1 MSRRLL
7 WLPLGALLTAGL
19 LAAAIAITAVG
30 SGITNPDGCALPGQ
44 VATTASQ
51 VVDGLPLDSGQLA
64 NAWTIYNAGV
74 SLGLPER
81 AEIIAIATALQE
93 SALRNLPYGGSD
105 SIGLFQQRPSQG
117 WGTVA
122 QIMDPAYSAR
132 AFYERLVKVAGW
144 QSMSLTAAAQV
155 VQQSAFPGAYAH
167 WQDATA
173 RLVNYFAEGNGA
185 CSVLAADAVP
195 ASEATS
201 LPSDFSLPAGTPL
214 AVVMAIRFAVAQLG
228 TAYDF
233 GGSCTD
239 AHSEDMAL
247 HCDCSSL
254 VQQAYRAGGI
264 PLPRTTFEQVDVG
277 TPVSSVAALQPGDL
291 LFIAGSDG
299 TRSSPGHVGM
309 YLGDGLVIQA
319 PRSGEDVEIDHVSL
333 WTSSVVA
340 LRRIA

>member
-7 WLPLGALLTAGL
+7 WLPVSALLTVGL

-30 SGITNPDGCALPGQ
+30 SGITNPDGCALPGRG
-44 VATTASQ
+44 VTTASQ
-51 VVDGLPLDSGQLA
+51 VVAGLPLDPGQLA
-64 NAWTIYNAGV
+64 NAWTIYDVGV
-74 SLGLPER
+74 RLGLPER

-93 SALRNLPYGGSD
+93 SALQNLPYGTSD

-117 WGTVA
+117 WGTVG
-122 QIMDPAYSAR
+122 QIMDPAYAAR
-132 AFYERLVKVAGW
+132 AFYGQLMKVAGW
-144 QSMSLTAAAQV
+144 QSKPVTVAAQE
-155 VQQSAFPGAYAH
+155 VQHSALPGAYAH

-173 RLVNYFAEGNGA
+173 RLVAWFASGNGTCA
-185 CSVLAADAVP
+185 VLATDAVP
-195 ASEATS
+195 ANETTS
-201 LPSDFSLPAGTPL
+201 LPTGFNLPPGTPL
-214 AVVMAIRFAVAQLG
+214 PVVMAIRFAVAQVG

-239 AHSEDMAL
+239 AHSSDMAL

-264 PLPRTTFEQVDVG
+264 PLPRTTFEQVHVG
-277 TPVSSVAALQPGDL
+277 TSVSSVAELQPGDL

-299 TRSSPGHVGM
+299 TRSNPGHVGM

-319 PRSGEDVEIDHVSL
+319 PRSGQDVGIDQLSL
-333 WTSSVVA
+333 WASSVVA